1 MLVAYYYITMFGIYI
16 FARCIRRCLS
26 ESFAALQPLTGVG
39 GRFLELHIYLQI
51 YVFMPMRLDP
61 TFKNLWGW
69 TQHSKIL
76 SSTQPTCWG
85 HKVSINSVI
94 LINVMAFVN
103 QNFRNLMWCI
113 QFWVSWYITRLKIVW
128 QQVEAISLCPSQ

>member
-51 YVFMPMRLDP
+51 QGVPPKKLKYVKPRL
-61 TFKNLWGW
+61 GE
-69 TQHSKIL
+69 
-76 SSTQPTCWG
+76 STLT
-85 HKVSINSVI
+85 
-94 LINVMAFVN
+94 
-103 QNFRNLMWCI
+103 
-113 QFWVSWYITRLKIVW
+113 
-128 QQVEAISLCPSQ
+128 